1 MASTL
6 EEIFGSSTVKF
17 IQAESV
23 QVLASNFGASSS
35 KVPDQYIMPEV
46 ETCSSVAE
54 KGSFELPIIDL
65 AKLRDPQFSQAEI
78 AKLGCACGE
87 WGFFQVGIFFKLC
100 RSIVLST

>member
-6 EEIFGSSTVKF
+6 EENFGSTKF

-23 QVLASNFGASSS
+23 QALASNFGASSNE
-35 KVPDQYIMPEV
+35 VPDRYIMPEV
-46 ETCSSVAE
+46 EADSVAE

-87 WGFFQVGIFFKLC
+87 WGFFQVGILFKLC